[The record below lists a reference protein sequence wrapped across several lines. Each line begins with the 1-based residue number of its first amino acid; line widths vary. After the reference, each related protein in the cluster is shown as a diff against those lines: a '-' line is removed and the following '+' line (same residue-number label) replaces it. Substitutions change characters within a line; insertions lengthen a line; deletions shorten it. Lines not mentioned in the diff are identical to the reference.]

1 MSRAFCMLWYQ
12 ATSEGDIYGMSNRY
26 DNKGVGTETTMW
38 AEKDLVRSVVLKA
51 GSAMKSGL
59 TTLGGITWVLKPSKA
74 EDYIASLDSLL

>member
-1 MSRAFCMLWYQ
+1 
-12 ATSEGDIYGMSNRY
+12 MSNRY

-59 TTLGGITWVLKPSKA
+59 TTLGGIT
-74 EDYIASLDSLL
+74 